1 MIATR
6 PADPSAHLT
15 TQPTLVTLLS
25 HAMRLAL
32 LAGAGLMIQ
41 LGWVA
46 VWTLSYRLTHGD
58 GFSYQFLTTQTP
70 VWDKLQE
77 TLELAK
83 TLAPGIEPPVSIDIL
98 AYALMLAFVVAGLG
112 YLAGV
117 LLIDLGVAA
126 VRGALLV
133 VIAWELV
140 FQVTLFLLP
149 GLYTTDIFSYV
160 MYGQISA
167 IYNLNPYIYP
177 PNYFP
182 GNELLNWIHPIWHD
196 QPSVYGPL
204 WTDLAWVFA
213 RGIESLSLVDQVLAY
228 KIVMN
233 VVQLINLGLVWWL
246 LARLMSSRRARLV
259 AFTLFAWNPLMLFD
273 GPGNAHNDVLMVT
286 LLLLG
291 VVPLV
296 ISLRNRNWLVG
307 TFFVGMSALIKYTTG
322 IVGLFYIVPWARTIR
337 GWPGRIA
344 WLGATGLLV
353 LGTTLVLFW
362 PWLEFPR
369 AFEPIL
375 TAANGK
381 TWQYSNSIPDIIAL
395 HIDNQLLHE
404 PSSDLDAENHFY
416 LYRDLYSTTTTDS
429 TRQNT
434 KNITR
439 SVFALFLLWEC
450 WGLWRLA
457 GLLAASRGRRGPGGS
472 GQSQQ
477 RKWLEL
483 PERLERPGA
492 LIDAVLSSSVRAFV
506 VLIVLVLPWVL
517 DWYWMWP
524 LALATLLGWQRMLTK
539 VVVAYTLTCLPIFYL
554 HHYWSWN
561 TPSSVI
567 FLYAFPP
574 LALPV
579 LGWLWQRLA
588 GATHRT
594 APVGSMLAAPSVSAE

>member
-6 PADPSAHLT
+6 PADLSDHQAADGADPSAPLT
-15 TQPTLVTLLS
+15 TRPALVTALS
-25 HAMRLAL
+25 HATRLAL
-32 LAGAGLMIQ
+32 LACAGLLIQ
-41 LGWVA
+41 IAWVA

-58 GFSYQFLTTQTP
+58 GFSYQFLVAQTP
-70 VWDKLQE
+70 VWEKLQE
-77 TLELAK
+77 TLVLAN
-83 TLAPGIEPPVSIDIL
+83 TLAPGVEPPISIDIL
-98 AYALMLAFVVAGLG
+98 AYALMLAFVVAGIG
-112 YLAGV
+112 YLGGV

-126 VRGALLV
+126 IRGALVV
-133 VIAWELV
+133 VIAWELI

-196 QPSVYGPL
+196 QPSVYGPV

-213 RGIESLSLVDQVLAY
+213 KLIQPLELYQQVLAY
-228 KIVMN
+228 KVVMN
-233 VVQLINLGLVWWL
+233 VVQLLNLGLVWWL
-246 LARLMSSRRARLV
+246 LGRLMTSKKARLV
-259 AFTLFAWNPLMLFD
+259 AFTVFAWNPLMLFD

-291 VVPLV
+291 VIPLV
-296 ISLRNRNWLVG
+296 LSTRNRNWLLG
-307 TFFVGMSALIKYTTG
+307 TFMVGMSALIKYTTG
-322 IVGLFYIVPWARTIR
+322 IVGLFYIVPWAATIR
-337 GWPGRIA
+337 GWPARIA
-344 WLGATGLLV
+344 WLGAAGTLV
-353 LGTTLVLFW
+353 IGTTLVLFW

-381 TWQYSNSIPDIIAL
+381 VWQYSNSAPDIIAL
-395 HIDNQLLHE
+395 HIDNQVLHE
-404 PSSDLDAENHFY
+404 PSTDVDAENHFY
-416 LYRDLYSTTTTDS
+416 LYRDLYSTDTTDS
-429 TRQNT
+429 TRQNM

-439 SVFALFLLWEC
+439 GIFGLFLLWEC
-450 WGLWRLA
+450 WGLWRIA
-457 GLLAASRGRRGPGGS
+457 GRRPD
-472 GQSQQ
+472 
-477 RKWLEL
+477 KVV
-483 PERLERPGA
+483 
-492 LIDAVLSSSVRAFV
+492 DAVLSSSVRAFV

-524 LALATLLGWQRMLTK
+524 LALATLLGWQRMLTR

-561 TPSSVI
+561 TPSSLI
-567 FLYAFPP
+567 FLYVVPP

-579 LGWLWQRLA
+579 IGWLYQRLA
-588 GATHRT
+588 GERDRPE
-594 APVGSMLAAPSVSAE
+594 PVGAMLAAPSVSAE